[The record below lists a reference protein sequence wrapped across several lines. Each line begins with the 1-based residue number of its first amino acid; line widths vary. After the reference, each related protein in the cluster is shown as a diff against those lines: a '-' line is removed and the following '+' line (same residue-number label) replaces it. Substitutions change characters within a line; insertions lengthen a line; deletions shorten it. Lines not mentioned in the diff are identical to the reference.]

1 MSNSK
6 TPEASRPKENK
17 NVSFDLTN
25 DDKKTN
31 AAFNKA
37 KPANIS
43 TDFEQKSKQPA
54 ASSLLGRPRFDEIE
68 SSYDPDSEEPQV
80 TGEDD
85 EDDDDANVPKPKKID
100 LDLDISICAG
110 KDGQERFV
118 EIPNLEEDISYL
130 KDKNIQPID
139 YFLDQCQKYAA
150 ANLMQIEKI
159 IAPY

>member
-1 MSNSK
+1 M
-6 TPEASRPKENK
+6 
-17 NVSFDLTN
+17 
-25 DDKKTN
+25 
-31 AAFNKA
+31 
-37 KPANIS
+37 
-43 TDFEQKSKQPA
+43 
-54 ASSLLGRPRFDEIE
+54 DEIE

-130 KDKNIQPID
+130 KDKNI
-139 YFLDQCQKYAA
+139 
-150 ANLMQIEKI
+150 
-159 IAPY
+159 